1 MKPEEYKNLVLSV
14 TERDEDART
23 LLGLVYLLKEYA
35 SEEALTRNFAALRGK
50 ERECMGLL
58 KSLRR
63 KRILGTGPYDEY
75 ICPAGQEKTFEE
87 LTSRFLAEPPKL
99 AQIVEAGNNATLTM
113 IELMLKIGIHGVP
126 GFTQYELIKADM
138 SDMFSPEVFQT
149 LETEFIAR
157 NICVYGQRKPRHEFL
172 RLYHQSEDELRTAT
186 AKLVAFREK
195 ELYKMPMTKELE
207 TQIGVIIAQS
217 HEEAKAREEGL
228 AEWSKFT
235 NEELETVSGYFS
247 GFTMDKDFIALTG
260 DVSAAR
266 DTLHLMVKD
275 KLSRYDVREW
285 REQPVVFVTS
295 ELPRWIGRI
304 KHVFKE
310 AYPEYSERKLAIV
323 VPNKVAYANFKQEL
337 FSTLLTRLG
346 IEEVSET

>member
-1 MKPEEYKNLVLSV
+1 
-14 TERDEDART
+14 
-23 LLGLVYLLKEYA
+23 LVYLLKEYA

-75 ICPAGQEKTFEE
+75 ICPAGHEKTFEE
-87 LTSRFLAEPPKL
+87 LASRFLAEPPKL
-99 AQIVEAGNNATLTM
+99 AQIVEAEIEAGNNATLTM
-113 IELMLKIGIHGVP
+113 IELLLKMGIHGVP

-138 SDMFSPEVFQT
+138 CDMFSPEVFQT
-149 LETEFIAR
+149 LESEFIAG

-172 RLYHQSEDELRTAT
+172 WLYHQSEEELKTAT
-186 AKLVAFREK
+186 DKLVAFREK

-217 HEEAKAREEGL
+217 QKGATARKEGL

-235 NEELETVSGYFS
+235 KEELETVSGYFS
-247 GFTMDKDFIALTG
+247 GFTMDEDFIALNG
-260 DVSAAR
+260 DVYAAR
-266 DTLHLMVKD
+266 ETLHLMVKD

-295 ELPRWIGRI
+295 ELPGWLGGI

-310 AYPEYSERKLAIV
+310 AYPGYSERKLAIV

-337 FSTLLTRLG
+337 FSKLLARLG